1 MKPWANRPKILKSLS
16 YKFFRQYSHINVA
29 LLDQAM
35 VSGTNFLTGILFARF
50 LGVEEF
56 GRFTLTWM
64 AVLFINSIQMAMIT
78 VPMMSIGP
86 KQTKDKAP
94 YYYGAVITQQA
105 CFSIL
110 SFITIYLGVKFSKFV
125 YPEWNIDYLAL
136 PLAAVTFFFQ
146 NQDFLRRFFFTMN
159 RHGMA
164 FINDSISYIGQLILL
179 ICLFFTTSMD
189 TTSVLFVIAGTSA
202 LSVISGIFFLN
213 GISWQSNVFFQ
224 VFKTNWHFS
233 KWITASAVLQ
243 WTSGNLFIVAAGS
256 ILGPTVV
263 GAIKAAQ
270 NIMGVSHILFQG
282 LENIVPVKASYNYVQ
297 EGIQGLITYLNKTV
311 LWGGLATAIIAFTA
325 GLMPKFW
332 LILFYGE
339 QYQEFGFILQWY
351 AVIYLL
357 IFIGLPLRAGLR
369 AIETTRPIFI
379 AYVLMTI
386 FSIFTAK
393 YSILFFGVHG
403 VMVGILGTQV
413 ILQSSLL
420 LSLNHNIKK
429 LT

>member
-136 PLAAVTFFFQ
+136 PLAAVTFFFSKS
-146 NQDFLRRFFFTMN
+146 
-159 RHGMA
+159 G
-164 FINDSISYIGQLILL
+164 
-179 ICLFFTTSMD
+179 FFTT
-189 TTSVLFVIAGTSA
+189 
-202 LSVISGIFFLN
+202 IFFYNEPAWN
-213 GISWQSNVFFQ
+213 GF
-224 VFKTNWHFS
+224 H
-233 KWITASAVLQ
+233 
-243 WTSGNLFIVAAGS
+243 
-256 ILGPTVV
+256 
-263 GAIKAAQ
+263 
-270 NIMGVSHILFQG
+270 
-282 LENIVPVKASYNYVQ
+282 
-297 EGIQGLITYLNKTV
+297 
-311 LWGGLATAIIAFTA
+311 
-325 GLMPKFW
+325 
-332 LILFYGE
+332 
-339 QYQEFGFILQWY
+339 
-351 AVIYLL
+351 
-357 IFIGLPLRAGLR
+357 
-369 AIETTRPIFI
+369 
-379 AYVLMTI
+379 
-386 FSIFTAK
+386 
-393 YSILFFGVHG
+393 
-403 VMVGILGTQV
+403 
-413 ILQSSLL
+413 
-420 LSLNHNIKK
+420 
-429 LT
+429 